1 MVALARK
8 GPIQCLGM
16 KAKKIGDHVASGF
29 MVKVSV
35 ISVLWKRLPRGNFL
49 IGLTTGNMTRCQ
61 CFLADIIS
69 KTMFKSKHGVRRSNF
84 NNCTGKQLGGHTSI
98 RLGLLSQS
106 EEADQVKPC
115 YRKWRSAMVFTL
127 INAQSGEGH
136 IITQP
141 SVPSLSPQN
150 SLLSWVE
157 RQSCL

>member
-8 GPIQCLGM
+8 GPIQFLGM
-16 KAKKIGDHVASGF
+16 KAKKIGGHVAPGF

-69 KTMFKSKHGVRRSNF
+69 KAMFKSKHGVRRSNF
-84 NNCTGKQLGGHTSI
+84 NNCTGQQLGGHTSI

-141 SVPSLSPQN
+141 SVPSLSPQK
-150 SLLSWVE
+150 SLLSRVE
-157 RQSCL
+157 RRSCL